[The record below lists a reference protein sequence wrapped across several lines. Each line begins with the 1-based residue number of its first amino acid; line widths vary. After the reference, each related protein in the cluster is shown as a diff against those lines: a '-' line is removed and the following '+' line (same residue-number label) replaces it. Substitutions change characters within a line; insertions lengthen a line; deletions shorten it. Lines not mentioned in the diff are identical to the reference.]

1 MFKKSII
8 LFSLGI
14 MLSCNAS
21 KSKFTPNP
29 AAPGFNQEGS
39 DARAIQIAD
48 EVMQAQ
54 GGRGAWDA
62 VRYIS
67 WNFFGSR
74 KLLWDKFT
82 GNVRIDWLKK
92 SQNVIV
98 NIQTGQGKVM
108 LDNVV
113 QTNPDTI
120 LKYVE
125 IGKKVWIN
133 DSYWLVMPY
142 KLKDSGVTLKYIG
155 EGKTEAGLNADIL
168 QLTFAGVGVTPDNK
182 YHIWVDK
189 TAKLVRQWAFFEKF
203 STEKPNFI
211 SPWDDYKTAAPIPV
225 MFSGSRGKDRSL
237 EPVET
242 PKEVPPGTFDF

>member
-1 MFKKSII
+1 
-8 LFSLGI
+8 
-14 MLSCNAS
+14 
-21 KSKFTPNP
+21 
-29 AAPGFNQEGS
+29 
-39 DARAIQIAD
+39 
-48 EVMQAQ
+48 
-54 GGRGAWDA
+54 
-62 VRYIS
+62 
-67 WNFFGSR
+67 
-74 KLLWDKFT
+74 
-82 GNVRIDWLKK
+82 
-92 SQNVIV
+92 
-98 NIQTGQGKVM
+98 
-108 LDNVV
+108 
-113 QTNPDTI
+113 
-120 LKYVE
+120 
-125 IGKKVWIN
+125 
-133 DSYWLVMPY
+133 MPY